1 MIFKEQT
8 RTQCISKE
16 QVWAAWKHVRSGGKG
31 MGIDQVSVDMI
42 DANPRKYL
50 YPLWVRMASGSYF
63 PPAVREKA
71 IPKGK
76 NGVRY
81 LGIPTICDRVAQQV
95 IRAELEL
102 ILEPKFYA
110 NSFGSRPGKSAHQAL
125 EQCAKHCWERWYV
138 LNVDIKGFFD
148 NLDHSLLLEM
158 LRKHTDKRHILLYC
172 KRWLGVQ
179 VQHADGSFGEPQ
191 TKGTPQGGSDFAAA
205 CQPLPAR
212 GIRQLDGDGTCCDAL

>member
-42 DANPRKYL
+42 NANPRKYL

-76 NGVRY
+76 NGV
-81 LGIPTICDRVAQQV
+81 ICLLRTD
-95 IRAELEL
+95 
-102 ILEPKFYA
+102 
-110 NSFGSRPGKSAHQAL
+110 NSK
-125 EQCAKHCWERWYV
+125 
-138 LNVDIKGFFD
+138 
-148 NLDHSLLLEM
+148 
-158 LRKHTDKRHILLYC
+158 
-172 KRWLGVQ
+172 
-179 VQHADGSFGEPQ
+179 
-191 TKGTPQGGSDFAAA
+191 
-205 CQPLPAR
+205 
-212 GIRQLDGDGTCCDAL
+212 